1 MANAGHEMILQFGW
15 GHGRESSGNL
25 QLQDLAGD
33 VGEAESQ
40 HAVPLLRTLV
50 VNDGVV
56 HPLLR
61 KKADGGGDH
70 DGRTSVIVSDLERA
84 WLSVLDGA
92 HVEVK

>member
-1 MANAGHEMILQFGW
+1 
-15 GHGRESSGNL
+15 
-25 QLQDLAGD
+25 
-33 VGEAESQ
+33 
-40 HAVPLLRTLV
+40 V
-50 VNDGVV
+50 VDDGVV

-84 WLSVLDGA
+84 WLSVFNGT